1 MPSYPEMEDR
11 RIAKRNCRP
20 NRFGTVPYGGFEK
33 PLIGWNADDNR
44 DVNEFGPQCPLYW
57 HDRLLV
63 NDVKWLTGCS
73 GTLSV
78 KACFWNAKKSFDIP
92 HPTKQ
97 NHRLRHVCLEG
108 PEADVYIKGKLTEG
122 NIIKL
127 PDYWPKLVDL
137 ETINV
142 TLTPI
147 GIYQELFVED
157 IQWGTRVVVKNNL
170 GGPIKC
176 FYQIMAE
183 RIDVEKNIPEY
194 QGLTPMEYPGDNSGS
209 TINEGLIFD
218 GENT

>member
-20 NRFGTVPYGGFEK
+20 NKFGTVPYGEFEK

-44 DVNEFGPQCPLYW
+44 DLSEFGPQCPLYW
-57 HDRLLV
+57 HDKLLV
-63 NDVKWLTGCS
+63 NDVKWIEGCP
-73 GTLSV
+73 GTLSTRS
-78 KACFWNAKKSFDIP
+78 CSWDAKKNFDIP
-92 HPTKQ
+92 HPTKES
-97 NHRLRHVCLEG
+97 HRLRYVCLEG
-108 PEADVYIKGKLTEG
+108 PDADVYIKGKLTEG
-122 NIIKL
+122 NVIKL
-127 PDYWPKLVDL
+127 PDYWPKLVNP

-147 GIYQELFVED
+147 GTYQELFVED
-157 IQWGTRVVVKNNL
+157 IQWGTRVIVKNNA
-170 GGPIKC
+170 GGPVKC

-194 QGLTPMEYPGDNSGS
+194 RGLTPMEYPGDNSGS